1 MSNAVTHAFSCG
13 LADDAAAA
21 AAGEVVISNWNAQH
35 TFAGA
40 TANGQF
46 LIAASGE
53 TTGVVWT
60 GGLTYAT
67 PNLSLA
73 SGQMLLPDG
82 ALTAPGL
89 SASATPTTGLF
100 FSAGN
105 IVYTSSGT
113 ARVAFL
119 GAAISFRDTSTLSWT
134 SSTDT
139 LGTQDLFL
147 GRDAANTLALRNGTA
162 AQTYN
167 VYATYTSASDYVR
180 TAFIAG
186 TATTSIAI
194 QGAGAT
200 GGSANRDLALTTLGT
215 GILVIGNATNSA
227 AAAVGTLT
235 NSPVTGNPTWWL
247 AVSVGGNVRYIPCF

>member
-1 MSNAVTHAFSCG
+1 MSNALTHAFVCG
-13 LADDAAAA
+13 LADDAAAD
-21 AAGEVVISNWNAQH
+21 AAGEVVISDWNAQH

-67 PNLSLA
+67 PNLTLA
-73 SGQMLLPDG
+73 SGQVLVPDG
-82 ALTAPGL
+82 TSAVPSL
-89 SASATPTTGLF
+89 SFASAPTYGIKYVSSSVTIVIAAASRHG
-100 FSAGN
+100 FSAAT
-105 IVYTSSGT
+105 YDLASDT
-113 ARVAFL
+113 AAIRLWVSADTIL
-119 GAAISFRDTSTLSWT
+119 ARDGAANI
-134 SSTDT
+134 
-139 LGTQDLFL
+139 
-147 GRDAANTLALRNGTA
+147 LALRNSTA